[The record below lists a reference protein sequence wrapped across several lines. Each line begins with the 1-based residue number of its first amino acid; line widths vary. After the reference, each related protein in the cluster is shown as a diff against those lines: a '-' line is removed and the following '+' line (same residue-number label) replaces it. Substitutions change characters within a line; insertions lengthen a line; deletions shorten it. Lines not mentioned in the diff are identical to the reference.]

1 MTPKSSPA
9 LEGTN
14 LESNMNQKRVAK
26 NEDEK
31 LLKEN
36 VPIQNLQ
43 VQKNSGMI
51 NRNSLASS
59 IIANFFFPLH
69 E

>member
-1 MTPKSSPA
+1 
-9 LEGTN
+9 
-14 LESNMNQKRVAK
+14 MNQKRVAK

-43 VQKNSGMI
+43 VQKNLGMI
-51 NRNSLASS
+51 NRNSLAS
-59 IIANFFFPLH
+59 
-69 E
+69 

>member
-43 VQKNSGMI
+43 VQKNLGMI
-51 NRNSLASS
+51 NRNSFAS
-59 IIANFFFPLH
+59 
-69 E
+69 